1 MLPPSNWTTNEANG
15 GQQLLALSLYRWL
28 LSRYA
33 STAMQCSYIILHL
46 LTQTG
51 IPSSRQRNAFQTNHC
66 SCNHQLIISSRPIL
80 PQHLT
85 KLCQLWW
92 YATTCLPS
100 NHLQPLIRVS
110 CCTTATVVGYN
121 IVTLYQTRT
130 NMNIRTIL
138 NSEICKELL
147 KHRNILVVTEDPQ
160 RVLHQVI
167 HNI

>member
-1 MLPPSNWTTNEANG
+1 MLGQWGTTATCSFTLQVTPVKVCLYCHAILIYYPTLTNTNWHT
-15 GQQLLALSLYRWL
+15 
-28 LSRYA
+28 
-33 STAMQCSYIILHL
+33 
-46 LTQTG
+46 
-51 IPSSRQRNAFQTNHC
+51 SRQRNAFQTNHC

-160 RVLHQVI
+160 RVLHQVK